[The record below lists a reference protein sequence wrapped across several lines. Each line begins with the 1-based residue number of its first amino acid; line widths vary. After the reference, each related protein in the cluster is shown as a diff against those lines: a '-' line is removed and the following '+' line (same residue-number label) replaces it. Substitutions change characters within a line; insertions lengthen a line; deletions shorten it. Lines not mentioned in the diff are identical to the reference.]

1 MFGKDF
7 MMWNNQKWYTPAE
20 TKIPLKAYFKSF
32 IKGHHENLLKYI
44 SSEHYYFGNKARDVL
59 SALLSNLKDQ
69 QILNNQSQILIPGY
83 TCPSLPS
90 AIINTNLKIQLYD
103 LEPQTLKPDLNSINR
118 MINKNTRILIIQ
130 YLFGIPFDLSEIL
143 KITQKNNIIL
153 IEDIAQSMGATVN
166 GHYIGNKGD
175 FVLYSFGRGKPVPA
189 LGGGLL
195 VKNSDINLTLNL
207 KPRHENIFN
216 ILKPL
221 IINLFSNPFLY
232 KIIESFSC
240 FNLGEDDIDIIK
252 NQNITHFQKNLVTN
266 LIKYLEEYNE
276 HRYYIGSIYDK
287 NIIESQKIKQDKN
300 TYPIY
305 NRYPVLCK
313 ESTTITARL
322 LSWGIRKMYKRN
334 IDEYPHFHKYISLKD
349 SLNGCKEIKQ
359 KLITLPTHSKIDNK
373 RALQIINELNSYLI

>member
-32 IKGHHENLLKYI
+32 IYGSHIDLLQYI
-44 SSEHYYFGNKARDVL
+44 NSNRYCFGNKARDVL
-59 SALLSNLKDQ
+59 FALISNLKEKQLLDD
-69 QILNNQSQILIPGY
+69 NSEILIPGY

-90 AIINTNLKIQLYD
+90 AVIANNLKIQLYD

-153 IEDIAQSMGATVN
+153 IEDVAQSMGTNVN
-166 GHYIGNKGD
+166 GQYVGNTGD
-175 FVLYSFGRGKPVPA
+175 FVLYSFGRGKPLPA

-195 VKNSDINLTLNL
+195 VNNSDINLTLKL
-207 KPRHENIFN
+207 KSHHENILNF
-216 ILKPL
+216 LKPL
-221 IINLFSNPFLY
+221 LINLFSNPFLY
-232 KIIESFSC
+232 KIIESYSC
-240 FNLGEDDIDIIK
+240 FNLGEDEIAIIK
-252 NQNITHFQKNLVTN
+252 NQKITHFQRNLVNN
-266 LIKYLEEYNE
+266 LMKYLEEYNE
-276 HRYYIGSIYDK
+276 HRSYIGSIYNKNISESHKIQMDK
-287 NIIESQKIKQDKN
+287 NI
-300 TYPIY
+300 YPIY

-313 ESTTITARL
+313 EFITVTARL

-334 IDEYPHFHKYISLKD
+334 IDEYPQFHKYISLKD